1 MTFLRVSHQIQQE
14 QADCL
19 VACAAMVL
27 TYHSISFRHPH
38 LPRLLK
44 TQKQGTVFG
53 NLAFLEKIDVH
64 TEVGKSNDY
73 DNITLLTSTLENSN
87 PLIVGVLTS
96 ELQTYWKER
105 AYHAVV
111 VVGMDEQNVLLNDP
125 AFKHSPQIVPIDEF
139 LIAWGEHDYLYAIL
153 TSPKNNS

>member
-27 TYHSISFRHPH
+27 TYHGISFRYSH
-38 LPRLLK
+38 LPKLLK
-44 TQKQGTVFG
+44 AQKQGTVFG
-53 NLAFLEKIDVH
+53 NLAFLEKIDAHV
-64 TEVGKSNDY
+64 EVGKSNDY
-73 DNITLLTSTLENSN
+73 NNITLLASALENSN
-87 PLIVGVLTS
+87 PLIAVVLTS

-111 VVGMDEQNVLLNDP
+111 VVGIDDQNVLLNDP
-125 AFKHSPQIVPIDEF
+125 AFEHAPQAVPINEF
-139 LIAWGEHDYLYAIL
+139 LIAWGEQDYLYAIL
-153 TSPKNNS
+153 TKR